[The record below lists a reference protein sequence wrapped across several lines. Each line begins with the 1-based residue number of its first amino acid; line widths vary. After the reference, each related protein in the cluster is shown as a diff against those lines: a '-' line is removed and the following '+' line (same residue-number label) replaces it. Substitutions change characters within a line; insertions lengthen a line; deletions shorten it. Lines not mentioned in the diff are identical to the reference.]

1 MSRPISKHPTELE
14 LQILKI
20 LWDNGPA
27 SVRAVQEALAE
38 TRPLAYTSVMTV
50 MNIMV
55 RKGYLRRRKEGG
67 SYIYYPRVTKR
78 TTTRRMLQDLIDR
91 AFDGAAV
98 TAAMHLLETADINEA
113 ELKRLRELIDQKSK
127 EP

>member
-27 SVRAVQEALAE
+27 SVRAVKEALAE

-55 RKGYLRRRKEGG
+55 RKGYLRRRKEGS